1 MTTFQLSERCCTIW
15 NVSQRSA
22 ESRAAEPAEANRVVG
37 ADRVLATLAELAVHP
52 DGIALDDLARV
63 LHSPKPTVH
72 RALASLRRAG
82 FATQNGPGHYVLG
95 DEFLRLAFS
104 NHEARPDHVRVL
116 PVLEELAAR
125 FHETA
130 HYAVLDGGSVV
141 YRSKVDPSVGAMKLT
156 SVIGG
161 RNPAHCTAV
170 GKLLLS
176 FQLSDDAAVH
186 AWVAGQPELARRT
199 PSTKVDAASL
209 AAELAITRARGYAT
223 EEQENEIGISCLAL
237 PVFATSMSIP
247 SGAISISALIYRTP
261 LSSLVEALPEIRAI
275 ASPLGAPV
283 GVS

>member
-1 MTTFQLSERCCTIW
+1 
-15 NVSQRSA
+15 
-22 ESRAAEPAEANRVVG
+22 
-37 ADRVLATLAELAVHP
+37 VLATLAELAAHP

-63 LHSPKPTVH
+63 LESPKPTVH

-82 FATQNGPGHYVLG
+82 FATQNGRGHYVLG

-125 FHETA
+125 FQETA

-186 AWVAGQPELARRT
+186 AWVAGQPPLERRT
-199 PSTKVDAASL
+199 AQTKVEAAPL
-209 AAELAITRARGYAT
+209 AAELAIIRARGYAT

-237 PVFATSMSIP
+237 PVFAISTSIP

-261 LSSLVEALPEIRAI
+261 LSSLVEALPEIRSI
-275 ASPLGAPV
+275 ASPLGQAAHA
-283 GVS
+283 S